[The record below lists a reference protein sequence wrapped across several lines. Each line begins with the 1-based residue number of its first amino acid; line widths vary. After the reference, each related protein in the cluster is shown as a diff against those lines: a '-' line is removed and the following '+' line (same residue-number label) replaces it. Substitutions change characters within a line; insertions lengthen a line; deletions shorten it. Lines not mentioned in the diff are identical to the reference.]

1 MCGTTSRLTRLFK
14 IIAILPDEYFL
25 IEKHVLK
32 MKDNYILFVVS
43 KDAAIIDGAF
53 DEALK

>member
-1 MCGTTSRLTRLFK
+1 MEKR
-14 IIAILPDEYFL
+14 YFL

-43 KDAAIIDGAF
+43 KDAAIIEGAY

>member
-43 KDAAIIDGAF
+43 KG
-53 DEALK
+53 LL